1 MHTILGWFRYYH
13 FSQLLK
19 KNTKPLSLD
28 QMLSGLNMFVKSLFR
43 HYLQFLCTLFAK
55 L

>member
-1 MHTILGWFRYYH
+1 
-13 FSQLLK
+13 
-19 KNTKPLSLD
+19 
-28 QMLSGLNMFVKSLFR
+28 MFVKSLFR

>member
-1 MHTILGWFRYYH
+1 
-13 FSQLLK
+13 
-19 KNTKPLSLD
+19 
-28 QMLSGLNMFVKSLFR
+28 MLSGLNMFVKSLFR